1 VGTPSAY
8 GWGIP
13 PPNIQQLS
21 KEKKMNTFTFT
32 DSILKNI
39 KDYNT
44 TIKATVVDRRLEQ
57 MPDGNY
63 RSKFVASRQVTFFDP
78 ELQKILRENITDKD
92 TELVVDLVGYE
103 TSTLSEKT
111 KQWYDNKIVTEL
123 LVKG

>member
-13 PPNIQQLS
+13 PPNIQQLT

-78 ELQKILRENITDKD
+78 ELQKILRENITDTD
-92 TELVVDLVGYE
+92 TELVVCLVGYE

>member
-78 ELQKILRENITDKD
+78 ELQKILRENITDAD
-92 TELVVDLVGYE
+92 TELVVCLVGYE

>member
-1 VGTPSAY
+1 
-8 GWGIP
+8 
-13 PPNIQQLS
+13 
-21 KEKKMNTFTFT
+21 MNTFTFT
-32 DSILKNI
+32 GSILKNI

-44 TIKATVVDRRLEQ
+44 TIKATVVDRRMEQ
-57 MPDGNY
+57 LPDGNY

>member
-8 GWGIP
+8 GWGFP
-13 PPNIQQLS
+13 PPNIQQLT

-78 ELQKILRENITDKD
+78 ELQKILRENITDTD
-92 TELVVDLVGYE
+92 TELVVCLVGYE

>member
-1 VGTPSAY
+1 
-8 GWGIP
+8 
-13 PPNIQQLS
+13 
-21 KEKKMNTFTFT
+21 MNTFTFT
-32 DSILKNI
+32 GSILKNI

-63 RSKFVASRQVTFFDP
+63 RSKFVASRQVTIFDP

>member
-8 GWGIP
+8 GWGFP
-13 PPNIQQLS
+13 PPNIQQLT

-32 DSILKNI
+32 GSILKNI

-44 TIKATVVDRRLEQ
+44 TIKATVVDRRMEQ
-57 MPDGNY
+57 LPDGNY

>member
-1 VGTPSAY
+1 
-8 GWGIP
+8 
-13 PPNIQQLS
+13 
-21 KEKKMNTFTFT
+21 MNTFTFT
-32 DSILKNI
+32 GSILKNI

-63 RSKFVASRQVTFFDP
+63 RSKFVASRQVTIFDP
-78 ELQKILRENITDKD
+78 ELQKILRANITDTD